1 MIPKVLG
8 AAIEQWRI
16 RLSGREA
23 FTDADLDEME
33 GYLRDEVD
41 AYINEGQYQKDVFFQ
56 ASHGFGEN
64 LKLAWRFNCANWDL
78 SVCTG

>member
-1 MIPKVLG
+1 MIPKALG
-8 AAIEQWRI
+8 AAIEQWRK

-41 AYINEGQYQKDVFFQ
+41 AHINEGQYQKDVFFQ
-56 ASHGFGEN
+56 ASH
-64 LKLAWRFNCANWDL
+64 
-78 SVCTG
+78 